1 MKCDYDSMQLKD
13 TTTRD
18 KVELERELNNKI
30 NRLVKQKEELESN
43 LQDTKEN
50 FN

>member
-1 MKCDYDSMQLKD
+1 MQLKD